1 MARKKKTFV
10 EEFNDIMEALGFDKK
25 KKKKGKTRKNSAIN
39 ILWPIVAVIAVLITA
54 VIFFVKIFKK
64 TSKVTKKDEE

>member
-25 KKKKGKTRKNSAIN
+25 KKRKGKTRKNSR
-39 ILWPIVAVIAVLITA
+39 
-54 VIFFVKIFKK
+54 
-64 TSKVTKKDEE
+64 